1 MKRAIIVTFYL
12 SVLFAQSITI
22 EGIVKDK
29 KTQKSLI
36 GANVF
41 IVGTSIGTST
51 DGDGKYKLSN
61 VNLGSYTLKASYI
74 GYQEVEI
81 DMDLTSAENITQD
94 FELSYVSLQG
104 EAIEVTAQA
113 RGQIDAINE
122 QIKAKSIK
130 NIVSSDRIQ
139 ELPDANAA
147 ETVARIPGVSI
158 RREGGE
164 GNKVIIRGLS
174 PKYNKVMVDG
184 TNLASTD
191 PDNRSTDLSMISQYM
206 LEGIEVTKAGTPD
219 QEGDVLGGTVN
230 FKLKK
235 APSGLHGNFVTQGMQ
250 NGLQETNN
258 DYKLV
263 GSISNRFL
271 GDRLGALI
279 SLDAEKRNRS
289 SHNLRSSYENSPA
302 ELDSVNPLQLNS
314 LVLSAVSYT
323 HLTLPTIYSV

>member
-104 EAIEVTAQA
+104 EAIEVTA
-113 RGQIDAINE
+113 
-122 QIKAKSIK
+122 
-130 NIVSSDRIQ
+130 
-139 ELPDANAA
+139 
-147 ETVARIPGVSI
+147 
-158 RREGGE
+158 
-164 GNKVIIRGLS
+164 
-174 PKYNKVMVDG
+174 
-184 TNLASTD
+184 
-191 PDNRSTDLSMISQYM
+191 
-206 LEGIEVTKAGTPD
+206 
-219 QEGDVLGGTVN
+219 
-230 FKLKK
+230 
-235 APSGLHGNFVTQGMQ
+235 
-250 NGLQETNN
+250 
-258 DYKLV
+258 
-263 GSISNRFL
+263 
-271 GDRLGALI
+271 
-279 SLDAEKRNRS
+279 
-289 SHNLRSSYENSPA
+289 
-302 ELDSVNPLQLNS
+302 
-314 LVLSAVSYT
+314 
-323 HLTLPTIYSV
+323 